1 VFNGNTVSYDLD
13 GNMLSNGSL
22 SCTYDSAN
30 RLIFAGGHTY
40 TYNAEDVRIRNLCTD
55 EDTTY
60 SYDTNV
66 IRTSKTVN
74 RVKHIYTL
82 DGTKI
87 LRETWG
93 SNTIVPLYDNE
104 DSVCGILYNN
114 VPYYFIK
121 NLQGDVI
128 AIVDK
133 DAQTVARYSYDAWGN
148 HKIYDINNIEVT
160 SSSHIGTINPFRYRG
175 YYYDEEIDLYY
186 LQSRYYNSD
195 LGRFINAD
203 SVDLLTLSKDCLL
216 TNLFEY
222 CSNNAVSNDDRTGF
236 AGFRD
241 LWNAIKNAFNFVKS
255 IADQAYSACQGATS
269 IKQIKKLSK
278 QSGKSQRQIMRELKK
293 LAADSER
300 CFKHFKI
307 AGIVISVLS
316 VIIFAVSYLQ
326 YGKSL
331 FSDVYALIVD
341 LFIEAANWLI
351 CKLAELTCQAIP
363 ACGLIIG
370 FAVSWA
376 IGMLISAFF
385 TATRKKR
392 MTKEYT
398 AKMKKSTR
406 WYDWFINL
414 FCSVPAAF

>member
-1 VFNGNTVSYDLD
+1 MTWEKGRQLKSFDNN
-13 GNMLSNGSL
+13 
-22 SCTYDSAN
+22 
-30 RLIFAGGHTY
+30 TY
-40 TYNAEDVRIRNLCTD
+40 TYNANG
-55 EDTTY
+55 
-60 SYDTNV
+60 

-74 RVKHIYTL
+74 GVLHNYTL

-87 LRETWG
+87 LRETWNG
-93 SNTIVPLYDNE
+93 NTLIPLYDNE
-104 DSVCGILYNN
+104 DSVCGIIYND

-133 DAQTVARYSYDAWGN
+133 DAQTVAKYSYDAWG
-148 HKIYDINNIEVT
+148 KIISITDKDDDDISYID
-160 SSSHIGTINPFRYRG
+160 SHIANINPFRYRS
-175 YYYDEEIDLYY
+175 YYYDEEIELYY
-186 LQSRYYNSD
+186 LQSRYYDANV
-195 LGRFINAD
+195 GRFINAD

-222 CSNNAVSNDDRTGF
+222 CSNNAVSNDDTTGF
-236 AGFRD
+236 ASFRD

-255 IADQAYSACQGATS
+255 IADQAYYACKGATS

-293 LAADSER
+293 LAADTER

-351 CKLAELTCQAIP
+351 CKIAELTCQAIP
-363 ACGLIIG
+363 ACGFIIG
-370 FAVSWA
+370 FAISWA

-385 TATRKKR
+385 TASRKKR

-398 AKMKKSTR
+398 AKTKKSTQ

-414 FCSVPAAF
+414 FCSIPAAF